1 MKLPERARS
10 IWRNYKEIVMC
21 EVGSE
26 VKLSKGKRAAKY
38 VVVGF
43 EKPLPLFE
51 EGGGNNCYPQTRSE
65 DSESIFR
72 EGDLCITK

>member
-21 EVGSE
+21 KVGSE

-38 VVVGF
+38 VVIGF
-43 EKPLPLFE
+43 EKPLPMFE
-51 EGGGNNCYPQTRSE
+51 EGGVITAILKRGRRTRKVFLE
-65 DSESIFR
+65 KVI
-72 EGDLCITK
+72 CV

>member
-1 MKLPERARS
+1 
-10 IWRNYKEIVMC
+10 MC

-43 EKPLPLFE
+43 EKPFPMFE
-51 EGGGNNCYPQTRSE
+51 EGGG
-65 DSESIFR
+65 
-72 EGDLCITK
+72 